1 MQNRQLRGLFGLFAI
16 GAATAVGVTTH
27 DAGFTAL
34 TFIGAL
40 VVPRILGIS
49 GHHRHGFGCGAGEHR
64 GPGGRGQIRD
74 RFEQRLDSWH
84 TQAHGGTPTDPSAS
98 SSPASA

>member
-1 MQNRQLRGLFGLFAI
+1 MQNRQLRGLYGLVAI

-40 VVPRILGIS
+40 IVPRILGI
-49 GHHRHGFGCGAGEHR
+49 GGRRRHGFGCGPRGEG
-64 GPGGRGQIRD
+64 GPGGPQHMRD
-74 RFEQRLDSWH
+74 RFEKRLDSWH
-84 TQAHGGTPTDPSAS
+84 SQAHGSSTSDPAASGTPAG
-98 SSPASA
+98 A

>member
-1 MQNRQLRGLFGLFAI
+1 MQNRQLRGLFGLVAI

-40 VVPRILGIS
+40 IVPRILGIS
-49 GHHRHGFGCGAGEHR
+49 GRHRHGFGWGARGDC
-64 GPGGRGQIRD
+64 GPGGRNPMRE

-84 TQAHGGTPTDPSAS
+84 SQAHSGAGTDPAAS
-98 SSPASA
+98 STPAGA